1 MLRNRTNLLTY
12 LLILGFGNIVWLR
25 VGTVRIDT
33 DTGILS
39 DVTFLI
45 TKLFTSVFFSLN
57 RCVLVHK
64 ILSVK
69 LLWQVKFL

>member
-1 MLRNRTNLLTY
+1 
-12 LLILGFGNIVWLR
+12 
-25 VGTVRIDT
+25 VRIDT